1 MGVFNDQTIYHP
13 TRSRFRGRCFLEKMV
28 IGYIELSYKAGYDA
42 GFAFGMRRG
51 SEISSSIFTQ
61 LFQPKGRP

>member
-1 MGVFNDQTIYHP
+1 MTKQHIIQLVQD
-13 TRSRFRGRCFLEKMV
+13 SEADASLKKMV
-28 IGYIELSYKAGYDA
+28 IGYIELSYKAGYDE